1 LGQAGR
7 GVAGRNRFA
16 SSLVNVLSDRT
27 TLALVVASFGVTMSP
42 NLSLTQSAYSV
53 RQALTANRRIA
64 ESLGL
69 TIPQTLL
76 ATATDMV
83 K

>member
-7 GVAGRNRFA
+7 GVAAATDFAGSLANMLSGRTA
-16 SSLVNVLSDRT
+16 
-27 TLALVVASFGVTMSP
+27 LALIVASFGVTMSP

-53 RQALTANRRIA
+53 RWALTANRRIA

-76 ATATDMV
+76 ATATDV
-83 K
+83 VE

>member
-1 LGQAGR
+1 MLSGR
-7 GVAGRNRFA
+7 TALF
-16 SSLVNVLSDRT
+16 
-27 TLALVVASFGVTMSP
+27 LVVASFGVTMSQ
-42 NLSLTQSAYSV
+42 NLSVTQSAYSV
-53 RQALTANRRIA
+53 RQALIANRRTA

-76 ATATDMV
+76 ATATDVV